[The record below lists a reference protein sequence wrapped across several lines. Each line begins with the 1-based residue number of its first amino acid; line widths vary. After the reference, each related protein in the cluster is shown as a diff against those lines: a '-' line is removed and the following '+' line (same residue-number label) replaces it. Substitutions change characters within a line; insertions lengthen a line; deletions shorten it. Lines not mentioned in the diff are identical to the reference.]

1 MIPSAYYET
10 PHKSMVPFW
19 NVEIPKKKPW
29 FRGQGVFN
37 IGKGFVRFFQ
47 AVWKPQFY
55 WIRHEC
61 GSKFLGFT
69 RQPLIMTFH
78 FANLNITI
86 CEK

>member
-1 MIPSAYYET
+1 
-10 PHKSMVPFW
+10 MVPFW
-19 NVEIPKKKPW
+19 NVEIPKKKQW

-37 IGKGFVRFFQ
+37 IGKGFIRFSRLSGSPNSTGS
-47 AVWKPQFY
+47 ATDN
-55 WIRHEC
+55 

-86 CEK
+86 CENR